1 MLTDAPRRPKSGQRF
16 HGAALATQVE
26 ALATRHG
33 FFERL
38 KRLTRYRLVVPIIRS
53 RHGPEYSSRGVL
65 IGMLVAMT
73 PTVGV
78 QMPIVAFIWLLMR
91 ILRPSWDF
99 SLLIAMAWTWITNV
113 ATAAPLY
120 YVFVLTGR
128 IMLGE
133 WDSLTGFDEFM
144 QRFNLLMEADANFF
158 QQFWVYVVIVFKIWG
173 APMFLGSIP
182 WAVASAWIAYRWSYR
197 IAQRRRLRRLR
208 QLVPS
213 E

>member
-1 MLTDAPRRPKSGQRF
+1 MQA
-16 HGAALATQVE
+16 E
-26 ALATRHG
+26 ALRIRYG

-53 RHGPEYSSRGVL
+53 RHGPEYSARGVL

-91 ILRPSWDF
+91 IIRPSWDF
-99 SLLIAMAWTWITNV
+99 SLLIAMAWTWVTNV
-113 ATAAPLY
+113 VTAAPLY
-120 YVFVLTGR
+120 YAFVVTGR
-128 IMLGE
+128 LMLGQ

-144 QRFNLLMEADANFF
+144 QRFQVLMDVEAGLFE
-158 QQFWVYVVIVFKIWG
+158 QFWVYVIEVFRIWG
-173 APMFLGSIP
+173 VPMFLGSLP
-182 WAVASAWIAYRWSYR
+182 WAVVSSWVAYRWSYK
-197 IAQRRRLRRLR
+197 IALRRRLRRLR
-208 QLVPS
+208 RAMPT